1 MREGKDKGRE
11 WLSRHLASVKRLTA
25 DPEPEAALF
34 DSATTVS
41 TDRDP
46 VYQISHAKNPRS
58 MRVKLVQA
66 PKECCPTDPSMD
78 HCSFASFFSL
88 QQQQQQPPTAASN
101 PSRLLLK
108 RDEQSNMF
116 QSHCALGS
124 SHRRDTFEPLRPLNA
139 FQTDCYS

>member
-34 DSATTVS
+34 DSATAVC

-46 VYQISHAKNPRS
+46 VYQISHAEIPRS
-58 MRVKLVQA
+58 MRVKLAQA
-66 PKECCPTDPSMD
+66 QKECCPTDPTMG

-88 QQQQQQPPTAASN
+88 QQQQQQQPPTAAPNHSV
-101 PSRLLLK
+101 S
-108 RDEQSNMF
+108 
-116 QSHCALGS
+116 C
-124 SHRRDTFEPLRPLNA
+124 
-139 FQTDCYS
+139 